1 MPDAKPTS
9 RYRRLYARVESL
21 ASSPY
26 ALWMMLLVS
35 VVDASVFPVP
45 PFAILV
51 PMVIANPKRWWKL
64 AALGTVA
71 SLVGAF
77 LGYQLGHAIHDAAL
91 HFFHIDL
98 NAPVNFNWAHVHGTL
113 GGLLG
118 QNFWMVTVLC
128 TLFPIFKVVSI
139 SSGAVSVPIF
149 RFLGAAAIGRTLRFF
164 FVAAATALAAVRAR
178 KLAEAK
184 SAAAETSPAIE
195 SEPRA

>member
-9 RYRRLYARVESL
+9 WYRRLYGRVEAF
-21 ASSPY
+21 ASTPY

-51 PMVIANPKRWWKL
+51 PMVIAQPKRWWKL
-64 AALGTVA
+64 AAFGTLA
-71 SLVGAF
+71 SLFGGF
-77 LGYQLGHAIHDAAL
+77 LGWQLGHLIHDAAL

-98 NAPVNFNWAHVHGTL
+98 NARVDVNWAHLHGTL

-118 QNFWMVTVLC
+118 QNFWVVAVLTTV
-128 TLFPIFKVVSI
+128 FPIFKVLSI
-139 SSGAVSVPIF
+139 SSGAVAVPLL

-164 FVAAATALAAVRAR
+164 FVAAGTALAAVRAK
-178 KLAEAK
+178 KLAAAK
-184 SAAAETSPAIE
+184 AAVTPAIE
-195 SEPRA
+195 SEGRA